1 MMMWVLVES
10 RVRMGCCRAWLSCG
24 LERTLT
30 WTLLL
35 IFTLTLGIA
44 LLLTLLTLLALLLLA
59 RLVCLA
65 LLVLLAFLAL
75 ERESLA
81 LLFGASKLLLT
92 VLALRRRTV
101 LALVRSLAVSHPTRS
116 WAAGLFWG
124 AVLRHVENVDF

>member
-1 MMMWVLVES
+1 
-10 RVRMGCCRAWLSCG
+10 MGCCRAWLSCG

-65 LLVLLAFLAL
+65 LLVLLGLPG
-75 ERESLA
+75 S
-81 LLFGASKLLLT
+81 GARKSRSAVRGVQIAPDRTGPAEAHRIGSAEKPGRIPSHPELGCGT
-92 VLALRRRTV
+92 VLGRRIETC
-101 LALVRSLAVSHPTRS
+101 
-116 WAAGLFWG
+116 
-124 AVLRHVENVDF
+124 